1 MHDVGLGARKRVV
14 IGSRGPRAR
23 STRRVFIFVA
33 LLCAGWSSARA
44 QPLPTATEAS
54 PGRGAPPQREA
65 ARGAC
70 VDDAIRDELNA
81 RRGYRGVQER
91 VFQKAL
97 RHELSAWGGGYTAD
111 LTSSSYLVGGA
122 YTFHLSEDLALEASF
137 AYTRQRAELIRI
149 VEQRFATDLIRQDS
163 KVFVYGGHLLWNLA
177 YGKLRW
183 FHARVSHFD
192 FYLAL
197 GGGITDNSAARTLT
211 FSGGFGLK
219 FYPSSWFAVR
229 LDVRD
234 QLLNQEL
241 LGEARIVN
249 NLLTTLGASVF
260 LPFSP

>member
-1 MHDVGLGARKRVV
+1 MHVAGRGACKLAIAVFALLTMSV
-14 IGSRGPRAR
+14 RAR
-23 STRRVFIFVA
+23 A
-33 LLCAGWSSARA
+33 
-44 QPLPTATEAS
+44 ED
-54 PGRGAPPQREA
+54 RGAPPASRDEPK
-65 ARGAC
+65 GEF
-70 VDDAIRDELNA
+70 VDEAIRDELNA
-81 RRGYRGVQER
+81 RRSYRGVQER

-97 RHELSAWGGGYTAD
+97 RHELSAWGGGYSAD
-111 LTSSSYLVGGA
+111 LSSSSYLAGGA
-122 YTFHLSEDLALEASF
+122 YTFHLSEDLALEAYF
-137 AYTRQRAELIRI
+137 GYTRQRAELVRI
-149 VEQRFATDLIRQDS
+149 VEKRFATDLIREDAR
-163 KVFVYGGHLLWNLA
+163 VFLYGGHLLWNLA

-183 FHARVSHFD
+183 FHARVSRFD

-241 LGEARIVN
+241 LGESRIVN

-260 LPFSP
+260 LPFHP

>member
-1 MHDVGLGARKRVV
+1 MHEAGRGACKLAFAVY
-14 IGSRGPRAR
+14 
-23 STRRVFIFVA
+23 A
-33 LLCAGWSSARA
+33 LLMTSGLAHAEGS
-44 QPLPTATEAS
+44 
-54 PGRGAPPQREA
+54 RGAPPPSAEPPK
-65 ARGAC
+65 GEF
-70 VDDAIRDELNA
+70 VDEAIRDELNA
-81 RRGYRGVQER
+81 RRSYRGVQER

-122 YTFHLSEDLALEASF
+122 YTFHISEDLALEGYF
-137 AYTRQRAELIRI
+137 GYTRQRAELVRI
-149 VEQRFATDLIRQDS
+149 VEKRFATDLIREDAR
-163 KVFVYGGHLLWNLA
+163 VFVYGGHLLWNLA

-183 FHARVSHFD
+183 FHARVSRFD

-241 LGEARIVN
+241 LGESRIVN

-260 LPFSP
+260 LPFHP